1 MNTGDLSGDV
11 FFDVLYTTILPLYC
25 SRVDARLCA
34 SRVNKH
40 SSDDSLYRNDTV
52 VTQLKIEVKDAAY
65 GPYAQ
70 CSVNEETK
78 DYECKCVKY
87 SWFIIPVYFECTDP
101 RVGRN
106 EIEKSFGS
114 KSIFGKLC
122 NTFGDEGTTLRTG
135 EWDRASNDFFAIG
148 NGHYQK
154 TFQDSKDQRI
164 QGANTNLWCD
174 WTETADRIGGTWYST
189 LLIGLNRGT
198 WRAVK
203 QIKRISRR
211 CHSESFL
218 TTVESYG
225 NDSCFRRCDSIGGE
239 TKRNITDPCWMECF
253 IDSILGERS
262 KKTDVGRRDG
272 GMTREEIT
280 DAWSRPFDSYDVKEG
295 GCPDYESKSEVEVE
309 NGNETPSVTSL

>member
-1 MNTGDLSGDV
+1 MFIATGHRSHLLTAVIAFASLATITFLFVVTTGRISFAVKSTLADDPVTVYHVHSASFPSITNMNTGDLSGDV

-189 LLIGLNRGT
+189 LLIGLN
-198 WRAVK
+198 
-203 QIKRISRR
+203 
-211 CHSESFL
+211 
-218 TTVESYG
+218 
-225 NDSCFRRCDSIGGE
+225 
-239 TKRNITDPCWMECF
+239 
-253 IDSILGERS
+253 
-262 KKTDVGRRDG
+262 
-272 GMTREEIT
+272 
-280 DAWSRPFDSYDVKEG
+280 
-295 GCPDYESKSEVEVE
+295 
-309 NGNETPSVTSL
+309 